1 MPSGEHLTAR
11 KATKL
16 KFVQLES
23 EQLRTYME
31 DLESSLNLYKQML
44 QDILSVRPNEPSLSE
59 ESDTLSLMS
68 PRLFESLIA
77 EKRILEE
84 RLRRNIIDRNDAA
97 NKALYHEQQVL
108 QSKSKE
114 ECMVKDFEEK
124 IRSLLVESEY
134 KERIIKDLQH
144 RNGLLEKD
152 VELYNKSKEK
162 QLSVSDQKELL
173 KRKGETMV
181 RILMKLEKKYDVV
194 YRDIQHLL
202 AQCNELVAEYRRG
215 NSMLREPQ
223 PEVNSEVF
231 VEFYNR
237 DISCDEFWVTEEKN
251 LKKILSELGID
262 FGPKPD
268 FNFALGSPKAG
279 PMGLSKLERNQE
291 KLKAKCDE
299 YQIKLQTITQEI
311 ESAKRLKQLLKQDQ
325 VNLRQSIEQNKT
337 LEREQ
342 TGKVMPRASL
352 PADRSEEGRKL
363 PRNLRSNSNP
373 LDYAQFN
380 FNEGKRKQKKKE
392 MKPKEFNEVEDKDVS
407 LILPSI
413 GAEDIMDDSLM
424 DIFDAEDENPC
435 N

>member
-1 MPSGEHLTAR
+1 
-11 KATKL
+11 
-16 KFVQLES
+16 
-23 EQLRTYME
+23 
-31 DLESSLNLYKQML
+31 
-44 QDILSVRPNEPSLSE
+44 
-59 ESDTLSLMS
+59 
-68 PRLFESLIA
+68 
-77 EKRILEE
+77 
-84 RLRRNIIDRNDAA
+84 
-97 NKALYHEQQVL
+97 
-108 QSKSKE
+108 
-114 ECMVKDFEEK
+114 
-124 IRSLLVESEY
+124 
-134 KERIIKDLQH
+134 
-144 RNGLLEKD
+144 
-152 VELYNKSKEK
+152 
-162 QLSVSDQKELL
+162 
-173 KRKGETMV
+173 MV

>member
-44 QDILSVRPNEPSLSE
+44 QDILSVRPKERSLSD

-77 EKRILEE
+77 EKRMLEE
-84 RLRRNIIDRNDAA
+84 RLRRNTIDRNDAA
-97 NKALYHEQQVL
+97 NKALFHEQLVQ

-114 ECMVKDFEEK
+114 ECMVKEFEEK
-124 IRSLLVESEY
+124 ISTLLVESEY
-134 KERIIKDLQH
+134 KERIIKDLQL

-162 QLSVSDQKELL
+162 QLSVQDQKELL
-173 KRKGETMV
+173 KKKGETMV

-202 AQCNELVAEYRRG
+202 SQCNELVAEYRRG

-223 PEVNSEVF
+223 PDINAEVF

-251 LKKILSELGID
+251 LKKVLTELGID
-262 FGPKPD
+262 ASPKPD
-268 FNFALGSPKAG
+268 FSFALGSPKASPLG
-279 PMGLSKLERNQE
+279 FSKLERNQE

-325 VNLRQSIEQNKT
+325 VHLKQSIEKNRDM
-337 LEREQ
+337 EREL
-342 TGKVMPRASL
+342 TEKIAPRASL
-352 PADRSEEGRKL
+352 PVERSEENQKM

-392 MKPKEFNEVEDKDVS
+392 MKPEEFKEVQDKDVS
-407 LILPSI
+407 LILPSN
-413 GAEDIMDDSLM
+413 GPEDIMDDSLM
-424 DIFDAEDENPC
+424 DIFDAEDED
-435 N
+435 